1 MYFVIAQYRE
11 SFIRTSYWF
20 MKSQQISAH
29 SVKLSASFCYLS
41 GSEPY
46 RGFRNMQSL
55 LGQTVCYR

>member
-1 MYFVIAQYRE
+1 LAYRIVE
-11 SFIRTSYWF
+11 LNAPFEPGELKWRYMS
-20 MKSQQISAH
+20 KH
-29 SVKLSASFCYLS
+29 HASFHYLS